1 MKKFSQVSGANLSDI
16 RKEGIRK
23 EEFLLS
29 NFLKMC
35 FSRLCMTGARVFS
48 GQIIDLG

>member
-1 MKKFSQVSGANLSDI
+1 VPLGYMKKFSQVSGANLSDI

-29 NFLKMC
+29 N
-35 FSRLCMTGARVFS
+35 
-48 GQIIDLG
+48 